1 MGVEG
6 ENVEFEGKLTKGHS
20 VHFILMADLGQ
31 DALFGAYFYNACTGI
46 ESSANT
52 TGLVKLKPTC
62 DFIQHYNLFTLMDV

>member
-52 TGLVKLKPTC
+52 DYRPSKTQTH
-62 DFIQHYNLFTLMDV
+62 Q